1 MGFYPIFIIFRPL
14 KTRSRAINGLL
25 PAAHGSD
32 PDPIPKILVEPEVMK
47 LLLDDARIDV
57 NATDDLG
64 HTALYHLFRGDFV
77 VVVSLGRPTGLPH
90 IRLWMSSN

>member
-1 MGFYPIFIIFRPL
+1 MGFDPIFIIFRHL

-64 HTALYHLFRGDFV
+64 HTALYHLFRGDFIW
-77 VVVSLGRPTGLPH
+77 SL
-90 IRLWMSSN
+90 I